1 MGDEKFLIR
10 YEYYLFRGGVYK
22 KEKLDDF
29 LEDVGGLITQENRI
43 SNELIVS
50 LAIPMEEETRL
61 VELAKE
67 LKANLTKTPLIGT
80 EIAVLTP
87 SMSRKHLP
95 HPVCDVAEHL
105 RRYGAK
111 TNVIGLSRG
120 AGQKGGISPEEK
132 VLIKEH
138 DVAVI
143 ILGNFRYCL
152 QECKAGL
159 YEELETPSVM
169 VGGPAQI
176 EVPTPHLYIGGLGRI
191 NHRLRRGE
199 EIRKLDEI
207 RLAVNFLIEK
217 IREEQFHDPPVID
230 PLLAMICVKE
240 QIPEVLDQPSPN
252 PLTLKLDGL
261 RIKLPYKEYVE
272 RVRKVN
278 LDSDL
283 TLEEVSEIR
292 KASFSDYILVKVL
305 PESEV
310 SLPEKCICSRKGF
323 G

>member
-1 MGDEKFLIR
+1 LIT
-10 YEYYLFRGGVYK
+10 YEYYLFKGGVYR

-29 LEDVGGLITQENRI
+29 LEDVGGLVVQEYRVL
-43 SNELIVS
+43 NESIVS
-50 LAIPMEEETRL
+50 LAIPTEEEARL
-61 VELAKE
+61 DEIAKE

-105 RRYGAK
+105 RRYGGK

-120 AGQKGGISPEEK
+120 AGQKGGLSPREK
-132 VLIKEH
+132 RLIEEH
-138 DVAVI
+138 DVAVVM
-143 ILGNFRYCL
+143 LGNFRYCL
-152 QECKAGL
+152 QECKTSL
-159 YEELETPSVM
+159 YEELGIPSVI
-169 VGGPAQI
+169 VGGPTQI
-176 EVPTPHLYIGGLGRI
+176 EVPSPHLYVGGLGRI

-199 EIRKLDEI
+199 EIKKLDEI
-207 RLAVNFLIEK
+207 RRAVNFLIRK
-217 IREEQFHDPPVID
+217 VREEQLHDPLIID

-240 QIPEVLDQPSPN
+240 QIPEVLEQPSPG

-261 RIKLPYKEYVE
+261 RIKLPYDKCVE

-278 LDSDL
+278 LNGDL
-283 TLEEVSEIR
+283 TLEEVAEI
-292 KASFSDYILVKVL
+292 KKTFFSDYILVKVL

-310 SLPEKCICSRKGF
+310 SLPEKCIRNYKGF
-323 G
+323 S